1 VVRLQECLV
10 LQKKNK
16 KKKNYAP
23 KHLKTRMCESNFF
36 EINSEVFYEIIP
48 NNFEKTEHLKDWY
61 YQVFHWLFEITKEF
75 E

>member
-1 VVRLQECLV
+1 VIVFE
-10 LQKKNK
+10 KKKQK
-16 KKKNYAP
+16 KKKLCTKTP
-23 KHLKTRMCESNFF
+23 KNKNVRKQFF
-36 EINSEVFYEIIP
+36 WNKLWSVSLSYEIIP